1 MEFETEVKEIIKRTY
16 NVSSF
21 RFSRPESFDY
31 KAGQFIF
38 VTIRIGDEEARK
50 HFTLSSSPTE
60 KEFIE
65 FTKKFT
71 GHKFSDA
78 LEALEVGD
86 WAKIDG
92 PYGNFIYDKGRYEKI
107 SMFSGGIGI
116 TPLRSICRY
125 CTDMKLD
132 TKIILLYGNRTEKD
146 IVFRSELEEMRKQNR
161 NLKVVFTL
169 NEANEGWTG
178 YTGRIDAEMITKEIP
193 DYRERV
199 CYICGPP
206 AMLRAMKKILEDLE
220 VPKENMKTEY
230 FSGY

>member
-1 MEFETEVKEIIKRTY
+1 
-16 NVSSF
+16 
-21 RFSRPESFDY
+21 
-31 KAGQFIF
+31 
-38 VTIRIGDEEARK
+38 
-50 HFTLSSSPTE
+50 
-60 KEFIE
+60 
-65 FTKKFT
+65 
-71 GHKFSDA
+71 
-78 LEALEVGD
+78 
-86 WAKIDG
+86 
-92 PYGNFIYDKGRYEKI
+92 
-107 SMFSGGIGI
+107 
-116 TPLRSICRY
+116 
-125 CTDMKLD
+125 
-132 TKIILLYGNRTEKD
+132 
-146 IVFRSELEEMRKQNR
+146 MRKQNR